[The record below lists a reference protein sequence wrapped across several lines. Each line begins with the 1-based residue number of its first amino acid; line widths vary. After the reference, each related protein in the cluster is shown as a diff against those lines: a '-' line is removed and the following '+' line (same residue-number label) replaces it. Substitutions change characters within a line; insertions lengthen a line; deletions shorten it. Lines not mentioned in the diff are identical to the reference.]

1 MLSVNISP
9 SNFLMKSLHQYVK
22 NYTTVANSLER
33 LFLKMLNIIEYV
45 ITIYDYAF
53 RKFLIYQ

>member
-9 SNFLMKSLHQYVK
+9 SNFLMKCLRQYVK

>member
-9 SNFLMKSLHQYVK
+9 SNFLMKCLRQYVN